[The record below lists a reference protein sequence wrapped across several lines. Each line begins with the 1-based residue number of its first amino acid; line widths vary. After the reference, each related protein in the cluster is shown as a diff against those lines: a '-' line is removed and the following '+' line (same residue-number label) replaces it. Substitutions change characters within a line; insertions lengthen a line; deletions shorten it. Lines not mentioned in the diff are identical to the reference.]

1 MNFEKIIELLINNK
15 EWLFDGLVTN
25 ILVLLLGYGISAV
38 SYNKGQKHEIEKI
51 VKLQNLV
58 IDFKKRIDLAV
69 GPSGVTYMAPAD
81 GCFNISSPGKL
92 KVYID
97 DVCVHSIEKGVVT
110 QNVIKGQK
118 IKFEYEKQI
127 ESLAFYYA
135 KEKENDL

>member
-1 MNFEKIIELLINNK
+1 MNFEKIIEFLIKNK

-25 ILVLLLGYGISAV
+25 ILVLLLGYVISTV

-58 IDFKKRIDLAV
+58 INFKKHIDLTV
-69 GPSGVTYMAPAD
+69 GASGTTYMAPAD
-81 GCFNISSPGKL
+81 GCFNISSLGKI

-97 DVCVHSIEKGVVT
+97 DICVQSIEKGVIT

-118 IKFEYEKQI
+118 IKIEYEKQI
-127 ESLAFYYA
+127 ENLTFYYA
-135 KEKENDL
+135 KGEENDL

>member
-1 MNFEKIIELLINNK
+1 MNFEKIIEFLIKNK

-25 ILVLLLGYGISAV
+25 ILVLLLGYVISTV

-58 IDFKKRIDLAV
+58 IDFKKHIDLIASA
-69 GPSGVTYMAPAD
+69 SGATYIAPAN
-81 GCFNISSPGKL
+81 GCFNISSLGKL

-97 DVCVHSIEKGVVT
+97 NICVQAIEKGVIT

-118 IKFEYEKQI
+118 IKIEYEKQI
-127 ESLAFYYA
+127 ENLTFYYA
-135 KEKENDL
+135 KGEENDL

>member
-1 MNFEKIIELLINNK
+1 MNFEKFIELLIKNK

-25 ILVLLLGYGISAV
+25 ILVLLLGYVISTV

-58 IDFKKRIDLAV
+58 IDFKKHDDLTVCA
-69 GPSGVTYMAPAD
+69 SGTTFMAPAD
-81 GCFNISSPGKL
+81 GCFNISSTGKL

-97 DVCVHSIEKGVVT
+97 NVCVQSIEKGIVT

-118 IKFEYEKQI
+118 IKIEYEKQI
-127 ESLAFYYA
+127 ENLTFYYA
-135 KEKENDL
+135 KGEENDL